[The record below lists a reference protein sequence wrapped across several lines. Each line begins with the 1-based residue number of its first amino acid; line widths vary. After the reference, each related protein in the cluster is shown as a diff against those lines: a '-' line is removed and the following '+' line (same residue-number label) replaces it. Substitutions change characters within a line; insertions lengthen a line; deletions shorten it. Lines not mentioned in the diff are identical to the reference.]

1 LGLPSAGIPP
11 RRSKVDGMEPM
22 DEFFD
27 DENIELENMREQ
39 RKRSA
44 TKNFARLINKRDL
57 SSFELD
63 ELFM

>member
-1 LGLPSAGIPP
+1 
-11 RRSKVDGMEPM
+11 M